1 MTSRY
6 LFRNDELIAEEHT
19 EQQYFDGLSKQDD
32 LMLMQYEN
40 NGQPRWAAY
49 RMCWFADHIQWSW
62 LPMPPDT
69 ARHLRTLLLL
79 QKS

>member
-6 LFRNDELIAEEHT
+6 LFRNDELIAEEHD
-19 EQQYFDGLSKQDD
+19 EQYLHSISKQDD
-32 LMLMQYEN
+32 LMLVHFEN
-40 NGQPRWAAY
+40 NEHTRWVAY

-62 LPMPPDT
+62 LPMPADT
-69 ARHLRTLLLL
+69 LVHLQTLLLL

>member
-6 LFRNDELIAEEHT
+6 LFRNDELIAEEHD
-19 EQQYFDGLSKQDD
+19 EQYFDSISKQDD
-32 LMLMQYEN
+32 LMLVHFEN
-40 NGQPRWAAY
+40 NGHTRWAAY

-62 LPMPPDT
+62 LPMPTDT
-69 ARHLRTLLLL
+69 SVHLQTLLLL